1 MSSLNTAISAAA
13 SALDVQRTRLEV
25 AISNLANSESTET
38 SDGTGPYRRR
48 EVVIE
53 AAPAGESGGAA
64 GFGVHVAAI
73 VEDESPF
80 QQRFEPSNPKADENG
95 YVLVPNVDVPQEM
108 VDMLSAARA
117 YQANLA
123 AIGMIRDLIAKALEL
138 GRS

>member
-1 MSSLNTAISAAA
+1 M
-13 SALDVQRTRLEV
+13 QRTRLEV

-95 YVLVPNVDVPQEM
+95 YVRAPEL
-108 VDMLSAARA
+108 DMASQMSQLIMAQRGFQASVQVTKNAQDTYASAL
-117 YQANLA
+117 Q
-123 AIGMIRDLIAKALEL
+123 I